1 MVAFKGR
8 RPMGGGGGGSSSRPF
23 GGGGSGG
30 GGGRPFGGGSGGGGR
45 PFGGGGKFGKKPKF
59 RKPFKKKPKRRP
71 EVAPPAMDQTG
82 LEALY
87 LKTLMEEA
95 TPIVLVLTSGEKI
108 KGLVK
113 YYDKDTFSFSPADG
127 SPKLF
132 VRKDCVKYL
141 YEEPSEEAVEV
152 EVEVEESEEDEEDEE
167 DDEDEEE
174 VEEDEE
180 EEEALV
186 A

>member
-8 RPMGGGGGGSSSRPF
+8 RPMGGGGGGGRPF

-30 GGGRPFGGGSGGGGR
+30 GGSRPFGGGGGGGGKS
-45 PFGGGGKFGKKPKF
+45 FGGGGKFGKKPKF
-59 RKPFKKKPKRRP
+59 RKPFKKKPKKKP
-71 EVAPPAMDQTG
+71 EPTAPAMDQTG

-87 LKTLMEEA
+87 LKTLMEEE
-95 TPIVLVLTSGEKI
+95 TPIVVVLTSGEKI

-113 YYDKDTFSFSPADG
+113 YYDKDTFSFGPSDG

-132 VRKDCVKYL
+132 VRKDGVKYL
-141 YEEPSEEAVEV
+141 YEVPSEEVADAEAEEAEADEDDEDDGDEEV
-152 EVEVEESEEDEEDEE
+152 EEDEEDEE
-167 DDEDEEE
+167 
-174 VEEDEE
+174 
-180 EEEALV
+180 ALV

>member
-8 RPMGGGGGGSSSRPF
+8 RPMGGGGGGGSRPF

-30 GGGRPFGGGSGGGGR
+30 GGGRS
-45 PFGGGGKFGKKPKF
+45 FGGGGGAGKPFGKKKPKF
-59 RKPFKKKPKRRP
+59 RKPFKKKPKKKP
-71 EVAPPAMDQTG
+71 EPTAPAMDQTG

-87 LKTLMEEA
+87 LKTLMEEE
-95 TPIVLVLTSGEKI
+95 TPIVLVLTSGEKL

-113 YYDKDTFSFSPADG
+113 YYDRDTFSFGPSDG

-132 VRKDCVKYL
+132 VRKDGVKYL
-141 YEEPSEEAVEV
+141 YEEPLEELADSEADEA
-152 EVEVEESEEDEEDEE
+152 EEDEET
-167 DDEDEEE
+167 
-174 VEEDEE
+174 
-180 EEEALV
+180 EEALV

>member
-8 RPMGGGGGGSSSRPF
+8 RPMGGGGGGSRPF

-45 PFGGGGKFGKKPKF
+45 PFGGGGGRPFGKKPKF

-132 VRKDCVKYL
+132 VRKESVKYL
-141 YEEPSEEAVEV
+141 YEEPSEEAVAVAVAV
-152 EVEVEESEEDEEDEE
+152 EIEASDEDEE
-167 DDEDEEE
+167 DDEEF
-174 VEEDEE
+174 VEE
-180 EEEALV
+180 EEEELV
-186 A
+186 AA

>member
-8 RPMGGGGGGSSSRPF
+8 RPMGGGGGGGRPF

-30 GGGRPFGGGSGGGGR
+30 GGSRPFGGGSGK

-59 RKPFKKKPKRRP
+59 RKPFKKKLKRKP
-71 EVAPPAMDQTG
+71 EVAAPAMDQTG

-87 LKTLMEEA
+87 LKTLMEEE
-95 TPIVLVLTSGEKI
+95 TPIVVVLTSGEKI

-113 YYDKDTFSFSPADG
+113 YYDKDTFSFGPSDG

-132 VRKDCVKYL
+132 VRKDGVKYL
-141 YEEPSEEAVEV
+141 YEEPLEEVAEAEAEEV
-152 EVEVEESEEDEEDEE
+152 E
-167 DDEDEEE
+167 DDEEI
-174 VEEDEE
+174 EED
-180 EEEALV
+180 EALV